1 MTAKISFKSSRGTL
15 FDPYFAWRAVRIC
28 VTAGFILALTRH
40 RPEKRAS
47 ERSLFRGGIVAPA
60 E

>member
-1 MTAKISFKSSRGTL
+1 MI
-15 FDPYFAWRAVRIC
+15 AVC

-40 RPEKRAS
+40 RPEKRAQ
-47 ERSLFRGGIVAPA
+47 ERSLFRVASAVPA